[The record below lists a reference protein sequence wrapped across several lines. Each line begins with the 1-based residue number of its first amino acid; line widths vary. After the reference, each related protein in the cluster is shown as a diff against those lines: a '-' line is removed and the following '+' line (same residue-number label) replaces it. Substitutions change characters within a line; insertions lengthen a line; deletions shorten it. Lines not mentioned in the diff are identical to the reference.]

1 MKKYIRKTVVLLLAV
16 TLFTAGSGFS
26 MRKAAQLPS
35 AGGEIAGF
43 GVEKTERLAQLG
55 ATITYLTHRQTGA
68 QVVYA
73 ENTGAAPALLLV
85 CRTADGLRR
94 TWFTAETEDELLRFV
109 REGPG
114 TIFSGAADAETAPV
128 AYRAFL
134 GVLLPGSDAAGDGVS
149 GEITA
154 ANTLAVVCAPS
165 GKAEALLSALNDALS
180 SVPAGEVLAADAAY
194 RRIDRPAV
202 KTAALPVSAGES
214 GVYFGI
220 VCPRAGDWTRTRLE
234 ALTAA
239 LSQSGSALEK
249 RVRGVFPGTAVRCGT
264 ERAGADAAVWFFAQ
278 GLRETEAET
287 FRDTVLAVLRDTG
300 NGLDA
305 ASLEKLSAAQRLEE
319 LTFADSP
326 QLGETLCAA
335 FSEAWLHT
343 GTSGFAAKLDTR
355 WNAAAYFSD
364 GSCAEMLREELL
376 PSERTALVTVVPEAA
391 EPEET
396 GEAEAEPADTEPADA
411 EETPEAAA
419 EE

>member
-1 MKKYIRKTVVLLLAV
+1 MKKYIRKTVALLLAV

-26 MRKAAQLPS
+26 MRKAAELPS
-35 AGGEIAGF
+35 VGGEIAGF
-43 GVEKTERLAQLG
+43 SVEKTERLTQLG
-55 ATITYLTHRQTGA
+55 AKITYLTHRQTGA

-94 TWFTAETEDELLRFV
+94 TLFTAETEDELLRFV
-109 REGPG
+109 RGDPG
-114 TIFSGAADAETAPV
+114 AELSGTADTETADA

-134 GVLLPGSDAAGDGVS
+134 GVLLPGSDAAGEGVS

-165 GKAEALLSALNDALS
+165 GKAEKLLSALNDALS
-180 SVPAGEVLAADAAY
+180 SVPAGEALAADAAY

-202 KTAALPVSAGES
+202 KTAVLPIPAGEG

-264 ERAGADAAVWFFAQ
+264 ERAGADAAVWFFAP
-278 GLRETEAET
+278 GLGEKDAET

-335 FSEAWLHT
+335 FSETWTHDGA
-343 GTSGFAAKLDTR
+343 SGIAARLDTR

-391 EPEET
+391 EAE
-396 GEAEAEPADTEPADA
+396 EAEEAETEPADA
-411 EETPEAAA
+411 EKPPEAAA